1 MRKGENAMRIL
12 VIDGQGGR
20 IGRALVEELRRRG
33 FDGCIT
39 AVGTNSI
46 ATAAMLKAGADEGAT
61 GENPVIVGARRAD
74 VILGPM
80 GIIAANSLL
89 GEITPAMALAVSESE
104 AYKVLVPVNRCRIRV
119 AGLQEMSLG
128 DYVAAAAA
136 LAMQPEE

>member
-1 MRKGENAMRIL
+1 MGK
-12 VIDGQGGR
+12 
-20 IGRALVEELRRRG
+20 ALVETLRRRG
-33 FDGCIT
+33 FAGEIL
-39 AVGTNSI
+39 AVGTNSA

-61 GENPVIVGARRAD
+61 GENPVVVASRKAD

-104 AYKVLVPVNRCRIRV
+104 ACKVLVPVNRCRIRV